1 MKTTTEIRASVAAEL
16 RISIPNI
23 SRWIGSNPRHLRNSI
38 YAVADV
44 ADDGTCTGITLYRLD
59 ETKAP
64 NHYHAIDCVVISD
77 EIDGLILDFICN
89 GNGARAAREAAIDTI
104 TDHIVKYVNSRDN
117 D

>member
-1 MKTTTEIRASVAAEL
+1 MKATTEIRASVAAEL

-44 ADDGTCTGITLYRLD
+44 ADDGTCTGITLYRRG
-59 ETKAP
+59 EAKAP

-77 EIDGLILDFICN
+77 EIDGLILDFM
-89 GNGARAAREAAIDTI
+89 GNGARAAREAAIDEI
-104 TDHIVKYVNSRDN
+104 TSRIVKYLNRREN
-117 D
+117 G